1 MSIELL
7 TVILFA
13 AVFLIL
19 ATGMP
24 IAFGIGAVAA
34 IFALVLWGP
43 DRLAILAAAGFSSI
57 RNVNLAAIP
66 LFIFLGWL
74 FKSSGIGDRL
84 FETVYVWLG
93 KIPGGLAVGCLLIS
107 ILLGAICGD
116 LVSVIFMLANI
127 ALPAMLKRGYDKYLA
142 IGAITVGGLLGLI
155 IPPSVETIVYCTATG
170 ESVGKMYLGCLFPSL
185 LMGLLYISYV
195 VIRCRLN
202 PKLGPPLPP
211 EVTIDW
217 RTRFVSLKS
226 VILPVIL
233 VFSVMAGIYGGIMS
247 PLEASAFG
255 AAGALVVVAISRRL
269 SWRVVKES
277 VYGTVFFSGFLAW
290 ILIGIACFTSVY
302 QGIGA
307 PKLALKLAHAMP
319 GGGWLMLVLMQASLV
334 GFGTIM
340 DDWAM
345 ILIFGPIFSFVV
357 KALGFSTL
365 WWGVVFLINIQVA
378 FLSPPFG
385 FALFIM
391 KAAAPAELNVT
402 LVDIYRAVIPFIGLA
417 ILALVL
423 TMVFPPLATFLPHL
437 VIGK

>member
-1 MSIELL
+1 
-7 TVILFA
+7 
-13 AVFLIL
+13 
-19 ATGMP
+19 
-24 IAFGIGAVAA
+24 
-34 IFALVLWGP
+34 
-43 DRLAILAAAGFSSI
+43 
-57 RNVNLAAIP
+57 
-66 LFIFLGWL
+66 
-74 FKSSGIGDRL
+74 
-84 FETVYVWLG
+84 
-93 KIPGGLAVGCLLIS
+93 
-107 ILLGAICGD
+107 
-116 LVSVIFMLANI
+116 
-127 ALPAMLKRGYDKYLA
+127 
-142 IGAITVGGLLGLI
+142 
-155 IPPSVETIVYCTATG
+155 
-170 ESVGKMYLGCLFPSL
+170 
-185 LMGLLYISYV
+185 MGLLYIAYIA
-195 VIRCRLN
+195 IRCRLN

-211 EVTIDW
+211 EANVDW
-217 RTRFVSLKS
+217 KTRFVSLKS

-255 AAGALVVVAISRRL
+255 AFGALVVVAISRRL
-269 SWRVVKES
+269 TWQVLKES

-319 GGGWLMLVLMQASLV
+319 GGGWAMIALMQASLL
-334 GFGTIM
+334 GFGTVM

-357 KALGFSTL
+357 KHLGFSTL
-365 WWGVVFLINIQVA
+365 WYGVVFLINIQVA

-391 KAAAPAELNVT
+391 KAAVPKELNIT
-402 LVDIYRAVIPFIGLA
+402 LVDIYRAVLPFISLA
-417 ILALVL
+417 VLALIL

>member
-13 AVFLIL
+13 AVFLVL
-19 ATGMP
+19 ATGIP

-34 IFALVLWGP
+34 IFAIVLWGP

-74 FKSSGIGDRL
+74 FKSSGVGDRL

-93 KIPGGLAVGCLLIS
+93 KIPGGLAIGCLLIS
-107 ILLGAICGD
+107 ILLGAICGG

-127 ALPAMLKRGYDKYLA
+127 ALPAMLKRGYDRSLA
-142 IGAITVGGLLGLI
+142 IGAITVGGLLGLL
-155 IPPSVETIVYCTATG
+155 IPPSVETIVYCNATG
-170 ESVGKMYLGCLFPSL
+170 ESVGKMYLGCLFPGL
-185 LMGLLYISYV
+185 LMGLLYIAYIA
-195 VIRCRLN
+195 IRCRLN
-202 PKLGPPLPP
+202 PRLGPPLPP
-211 EVTIDW
+211 EVEVDW
-217 RTRFVSLKS
+217 KARFVSLKS

-255 AAGALVVVAISRRL
+255 AFGALVVVAISRRL
-269 SWRVVKES
+269 TWQVLTES

-319 GGGWLMLVLMQASLV
+319 GGGWAMIALMQASLL
-334 GFGTIM
+334 GFGTVM

-357 KALGFSTL
+357 KHLGFSTL
-365 WWGVVFLINIQVA
+365 WYGVVFLINIQVA

-391 KAAAPAELNVT
+391 KAAVPTELNVA
-402 LVDIYRAVIPFIGLA
+402 LVDIYRAVLPFIGLA
-417 ILALVL
+417 VLALIL
-423 TMVFPPLATFLPHL
+423 TMVFPPLATFLPQL
-437 VIGK
+437 VIGR